1 MRNYKNQLYS
11 YKMNLKLFDIKFDA
25 VKNQPLDNLQIEW
38 HIARLD
44 LIHPIVSGN
53 KLFKL
58 DYYVEDALAAKK
70 NILVTMGG
78 AFSNHLVASAYYAH
92 INGLKSIGLVR
103 GEKADHLSHTLK
115 QCEAWGMHLAFFSR
129 EDYPQINED
138 NIQQYISYN
147 KEDYFFI
154 PEGGYG
160 PAGTKGA
167 SQIMDAISPTNPDF
181 ITTAVGTGCTL
192 SGLLHNKNSTA
203 KIIAVPVIKGFH
215 QLEKNMT
222 DLLGMQTSPNFEVF
236 NDYHFGGYAKKNE
249 TLLQFMNTFYVENKI
264 PTDFVYTGKMM
275 FAIWDKINKG
285 YFPKGSKIVSLHT
298 GGLQG
303 NLSLPNGTLVF

>member
-1 MRNYKNQLYS
+1 
-11 YKMNLKLFDIKFDA
+11 MNLKLFDIKFDA
-25 VKNQPLDNLQIEW
+25 VKNQLLENLQIEW

-58 DYYVEDALAAKK
+58 YYYVEDALAAKK
-70 NILVTMGG
+70 NTLVTMGG
-78 AFSNHLVASAYYAH
+78 AYSNHLAASAYYAH

-103 GEKADHLSHTLK
+103 GEKAVHLSHTLK
-115 QCEAWGMHLAFFSR
+115 QCEAWGMQLKYVSR
-129 EDYPQINED
+129 EDYPKINED
-138 NIQQYISYN
+138 NIHMYISFD
-147 KEDYFFI
+147 KEHCFFI

-160 PAGTKGA
+160 IAGIKGA
-167 SQIMDAISPTNPDF
+167 SHIMDAISFLNPDF

-192 SGLLHNKNSTA
+192 SGLLYNKTSKA
-203 KIIAVPVIKGFH
+203 KIIAVPVLKGFH
-215 QLEKNMT
+215 QLEKNMV
-222 DLLGMQTSPNFEVF
+222 DLLGKQPHPNFEVLD
-236 NDYHFGGYAKKNE
+236 DYHFGGYAKKNE

-275 FAIWDKINKG
+275 YAILDKINKG
-285 YFPKGSKIVSLHT
+285 YFPKGSKIVSIHT

-303 NLSLPNGTLVF
+303 NLSLPKGTLVF

>member
-1 MRNYKNQLYS
+1 
-11 YKMNLKLFDIKFDA
+11 MNLKLFDIKFDA
-25 VKNQPLDNLQIEW
+25 VKNQLLENLQIEW

-58 DYYVEDALAAKK
+58 YYYVADALVAKK
-70 NILVTMGG
+70 NTLVTMGG
-78 AFSNHLVASAYYAH
+78 AYSNHLAASAYYAH
-92 INGLKSIGLVR
+92 ISGLKSIGLVR
-103 GEKADHLSHTLK
+103 GEKAAHQSHTLK
-115 QCEAWGMHLAFFSR
+115 QCEAWGMHLEYISR

-138 NIQQYISYN
+138 NIHQYISFD
-147 KEDYFFI
+147 KEHCFFI

-160 PAGTKGA
+160 IAGTKGA
-167 SQIMDAISPTNPDF
+167 SHIMDTISFLNPDF
-181 ITTAVGTGCTL
+181 ISTAVGTGCTL
-192 SGLLHNKNSTA
+192 SGLLYNKSSTA
-203 KIIAVPVIKGFH
+203 KIIAVPVIKGFQ
-215 QLEKNMT
+215 QLEKNMI
-222 DLLGMQTSPNFEVF
+222 DLLGTQQEHKFEVF
-236 NDYHFGGYAKKNE
+236 DDYHFGGYAKKNE
-249 TLLQFMNTFYVENKI
+249 ILLQFMNIFYDENKI

-275 FAIWDKINKG
+275 YAIWDKIKKG

>member
-1 MRNYKNQLYS
+1 
-11 YKMNLKLFDIKFDA
+11 MNLKLFDIKFDA
-25 VKNQPLDNLQIEW
+25 VKNQLLENLQIEW

-58 DYYVEDALAAKK
+58 YYYVEDALAAKK
-70 NILVTMGG
+70 NTLVTMGG
-78 AFSNHLVASAYYAH
+78 AYSNHLAASAYFAH

-103 GEKADHLSHTLK
+103 GEKAVHLSHTLK
-115 QCEAWGMHLAFFSR
+115 HCEAWGMQLKYFSR
-129 EDYPQINED
+129 EDYTKINVD
-138 NIQQYISYN
+138 NIDQFISFDT
-147 KEDYFFI
+147 EHCFFI

-160 PAGTKGA
+160 IAGTKGA
-167 SQIMDAISPTNPDF
+167 SHIIDAISFLNPDF

-192 SGLLHNKNSTA
+192 SGLLYNKTSTA
-203 KIIAVPVIKGFH
+203 KIIAITVLKGFH
-215 QLEKNMT
+215 NLEKNMN
-222 DLLGMQTSPNFEVF
+222 DLLGMQIQPYFEVF
-236 NDYHFGGYAKKNE
+236 DDYHFGGYAKKNE

-264 PTDFVYTGKMM
+264 PTDFVYTGKMIY
-275 FAIWDKINKG
+275 AIWDKINKG
-285 YFPKGSKIVSLHT
+285 YFPKGCKIVSLHT